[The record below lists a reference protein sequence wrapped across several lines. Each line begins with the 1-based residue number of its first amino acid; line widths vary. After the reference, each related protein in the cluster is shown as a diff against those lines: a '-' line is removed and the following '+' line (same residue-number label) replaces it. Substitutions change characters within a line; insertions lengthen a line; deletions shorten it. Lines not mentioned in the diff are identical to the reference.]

1 MRRALALLL
10 ASLAVAA
17 CDLRAAKRTDDPALA
32 RTISE
37 LTTALGQSPNDLVL
51 RRRLADAHLAAE
63 HWFVAA
69 EIYKQVVDVTP
80 EDGLA
85 LAGLSDAYLKLA
97 LYPQAFEALSRG
109 VTAAEGG
116 EECMLRLGL
125 LLRGDGSPEGLV
137 QARSVLARFVDRAPQ
152 HPRIEEARAALRELD
167 VQIAT
172 TPGAAA
178 IAGTSSTAG
187 APAGAASGTSP
198 SASIPAHQGAAG
210 QAPVGQLNPFGVAFG
225 RALEA
230 VRKSD
235 APGAEAALLEALKYQ
250 PDDVSALA
258 LLSETYLVM
267 NRPDDARRYAD
278 KAYATNPRDS
288 QARWAF
294 GLVHVRTR
302 GDVGRALEA
311 WRALAKDDPDF
322 AEQAGVTRSLA
333 EAERML
339 AAPGAGGPGAA
350 VP

>member
-1 MRRALALLL
+1 MRRASALLL
-10 ASLAVAA
+10 ACLAMAS

-32 RTISE
+32 RTITE
-37 LTTALGQSPNDLVL
+37 LTQALGQSPNDLVL

-85 LAGLSDAYLKLA
+85 QAGLSDAYLKLA

-116 EECMLRLGL
+116 EECMLRLGM

-137 QARSVLARFVDRAPQ
+137 QARSVLARFVERAPQ
-152 HPRIEEARAALRELD
+152 HPRLEEARAALRELD

-178 IAGTSSTAG
+178 VAGTATTTAG
-187 APAGAASGTSP
+187 TAPRAD
-198 SASIPAHQGAAG
+198 IPEHQGAAG

-230 VRKSD
+230 VRKND
-235 APGAEAALLEALKYQ
+235 APGAEAALLEALEHQ
-250 PDDVSALA
+250 PDDVGALA

-267 NRPDDARRYAD
+267 KRPDDARRYAD
-278 KAYATNPRDS
+278 KAYATNPKDS

-294 GLVHVRTR
+294 GLVHVRTG

-311 WRALAKDDPDF
+311 WRALAKDDPEF

>member
-1 MRRALALLL
+1 MRRASALLL

-32 RTISE
+32 RTIAE

-85 LAGLSDAYLKLA
+85 QAGLSDAYLKLA

-109 VTAAEGG
+109 VTAAEGS

-137 QARSVLARFVDRAPQ
+137 QARSVLARFVERAPQ

-178 IAGTSSTAG
+178 VAGTATTTAG
-187 APAGAASGTSP
+187 TAPRAD
-198 SASIPAHQGAAG
+198 IPEHQGAAG

-230 VRKSD
+230 VRKND

-250 PDDVSALA
+250 PDDVGALA

-267 NRPDDARRYAD
+267 KRPDDARRYAD
-278 KAYATNPRDS
+278 KAYATNPKDS

-294 GLVHVRTR
+294 GLVHVRTG

-311 WRALAKDDPDF
+311 WRALAKDDPEF

>member
-1 MRRALALLL
+1 M
-10 ASLAVAA
+10 AS

-32 RTISE
+32 RTITE

-85 LAGLSDAYLKLA
+85 QAGLSDAYLKLA

-109 VTAAEGG
+109 VTSAEGG

-137 QARSVLARFVDRAPQ
+137 QARSVLARFVERAPQ

-178 IAGTSSTAG
+178 VAGTATTAG
-187 APAGAASGTSP
+187 APAGTAPNAN
-198 SASIPAHQGAAG
+198 IPEHQGTAG

-267 NRPDDARRYAD
+267 KRNDDARRYAD
-278 KAYATNPRDS
+278 KAYATNPKDS

-339 AAPGAGGPGAA
+339 AAPSAGAPGAA